1 VLDPTCS
8 RQDLLMFE
16 LVLSDLVPVVVEHHE
31 SRAGRALIYGSHEV
45 PHLASLARPR
55 SRHTRRLTKRAAN
68 PR

>member
-1 VLDPTCS
+1 
-8 RQDLLMFE
+8 MFE
-16 LVLSDLVPVVVEHHE
+16 LVLNDLVPVVVEHHE

-45 PHLASLARPR
+45 RHLASLARPR